1 MEFATKMTLLPL
13 AKWADKKERHAA
25 AAAAA
30 VLRLLSPVLLLLLF
44 PLSVL
49 TTRLM
54 SNKEKRQLKVKT
66 YYFRVKTYYFEKIF
80 DVFTR
85 EMFFFFK

>member
-1 MEFATKMTLLPL
+1 MCLKFATKMTLTPL
-13 AKWADKKERHAA
+13 AKWADKKERHA

-85 EMFFFFK
+85 EMFFF